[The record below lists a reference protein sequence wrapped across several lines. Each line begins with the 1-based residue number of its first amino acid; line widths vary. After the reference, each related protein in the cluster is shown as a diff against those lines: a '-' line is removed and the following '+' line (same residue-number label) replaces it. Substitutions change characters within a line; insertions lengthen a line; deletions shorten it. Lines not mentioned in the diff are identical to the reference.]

1 MYCLTVHMQCLWVR
15 QLKNLL
21 DLWLSVMKLS
31 RFCKRDATKRKT
43 EHMPNMKTMGYA
55 LTFKRKGIN
64 QIRGKSDHQK
74 KAIMVYKQD
83 MTLTLYSTMH
93 TNMLRGMRKKF
104 MMVLLAS
111 SGIYW
116 DLIFMIDGQKIPTQ
130 ASNVQKPI
138 SWMQPEK
145 EMPPPFSPEG
155 TTKNCSKTTVK
166 LCPLSAFFAH

>member
-1 MYCLTVHMQCLWVR
+1 
-15 QLKNLL
+15 
-21 DLWLSVMKLS
+21 
-31 RFCKRDATKRKT
+31 
-43 EHMPNMKTMGYA
+43 
-55 LTFKRKGIN
+55 
-64 QIRGKSDHQK
+64 
-74 KAIMVYKQD
+74 
-83 MTLTLYSTMH
+83 LYSTMH